1 MSAFYATVKRM
12 AGQSR
17 DLRHQEL
24 LVLGEPPRLASQQP
38 ETGMTAEP
46 GAASFSQGTDGS

>member
-1 MSAFYATVKRM
+1 VKRM

-24 LVLGEPPRLASQQP
+24 VALGEPPRLASQQP
-38 ETGMTAEP
+38 DANVTR
-46 GAASFSQGTDGS
+46 